1 MSDLQHTL
9 THVADGEARL
19 IEAFKDKPLVT
30 AVLRVS
36 LLRVQHFEDV
46 LWDIY
51 TGVWLPNAI
60 GVQLDNL
67 GDIVGEPRKGRADD
81 LYRLWVK
88 ARILANRSNGKQQEL
103 LAVLRLLIG
112 PGPTVTYTRTPPAA
126 FRIEIAGMS
135 SSGDVARTVQSI
147 LTQMKA
153 AGVRMELE
161 YTDEIATAFTFAVD
175 ATEGTVDH
183 VKGFGDTS
191 DPSVGGF
198 FSGVL

>member
-1 MSDLQHTL
+1 MSDRTYDQ

-19 IEAFKDKPLVT
+19 IEAFKNKPLLK
-30 AVLRVS
+30 AVLDVS
-36 LLRVQHFEDV
+36 LARVQHFEDV
-46 LWDIY
+46 MWDVYI
-51 TGVWLPNAI
+51 GVWLPNAI

-103 LAVLRLLIG
+103 LAVLRLLISD
-112 PGPTVTYTRTPPAA
+112 GPTVTYTRVPPAA
-126 FRIEIAGMS
+126 FRIEIAGMVG
-135 SSGDVARTVQSI
+135 SGDVARTVRDI

-161 YTDEIATAFTFAVD
+161 YTDEIATAFTFGVD
-175 ATEGTVDH
+175 ATEGTVDT
-183 VKGFGDTS
+183 VLGFGDTGA
-191 DPSVGGF
+191 PLVGGF

>member
-1 MSDLQHTL
+1 MSDPQHIT
-9 THVADGEARL
+9 THVEDGEARL
-19 IEAFKDKPLVT
+19 IEAFKNKPLVK

-46 LWDIY
+46 LWSIY

-67 GDIVGEPRKGRADD
+67 GAIVGEPRKGRDDD

-112 PGPTVTYTRTPPAA
+112 AGPTVTYTPDPPAGFEIA
-126 FRIEIAGMS
+126 IAGMS
-135 SSGDVARTVQSI
+135 GSGAVARTVRDI

-153 AGVRMELE
+153 AGVRMRLR
-161 YTDEIATAFTFAVD
+161 YTDGEATAFKFAPNSTPD
-175 ATEGTVDH
+175 TLDTVH
-183 VKGFGDTS
+183 GFGDSIT
-191 DPSVGGF
+191 PTTGGHF
-198 FSGVL
+198 AGVI